1 MKNAARIFAA
11 ALAVTVLS
19 LAAWGCF
26 GLTRHLIVA
35 VDRWG
40 TGAPSPGKIDAIAD
54 ALTRPCGSGHPC
66 GTLANL
72 DKGITKIGDAI
83 VTTQLEERAAAPHV
97 IEAMDTF
104 NVAAAKLG
112 GSADALTG
120 TAHAGTATLDA
131 ATANLDALGDPAK
144 GLPAMVASY
153 TAAGDNL
160 NAILRQKAIAEI
172 LANVDSMTGSGAEIL
187 ADGKKVTDKATADYL
202 APQPWWKKA
211 GRYASDAFDYG
222 ALFARHT
229 P

>member
-1 MKNAARIFAA
+1 MDDWFPAS
-11 ALAVTVLS
+11 LAVGPT
-19 LAAWGCF
+19 
-26 GLTRHLIVA
+26 
-35 VDRWG
+35 D
-40 TGAPSPGKIDAIAD
+40 
-54 ALTRPCGSGHPC
+54 
-66 GTLANL
+66 
-72 DKGITKIGDAI
+72 
-83 VTTQLEERAAAPHV
+83 
-97 IEAMDTF
+97 
-104 NVAAAKLG
+104 
-112 GSADALTG
+112 
-120 TAHAGTATLDA
+120 DA
-131 ATANLDALGDPAK
+131 ATANLDALSDPAK